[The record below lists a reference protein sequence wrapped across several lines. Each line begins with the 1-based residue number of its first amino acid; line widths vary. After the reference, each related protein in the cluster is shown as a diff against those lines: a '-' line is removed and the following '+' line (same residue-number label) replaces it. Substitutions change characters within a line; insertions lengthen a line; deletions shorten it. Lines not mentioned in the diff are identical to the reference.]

1 MFVSPDNKLLYYKH
15 SLAGTLWSVSLE
27 NGEERLVLDKP
38 RHLFAFS
45 PDGVTVAFEEKIGD
59 GLSLTVYSLAAGRAL
74 RSFELPTKLPR
85 LVEFSWMPDG
95 KSLIYLMAGVD
106 YDKNTLYRQSIDG
119 GAPQEIGSLGDDEVS
134 EVSGLSVSPDGK
146 SFSVVQGGWKHDAV
160 LLRGLK

>member
-1 MFVSPDNKLLYYKH
+1 
-15 SLAGTLWSVSLE
+15 
-27 NGEERLVLDKP
+27 
-38 RHLFAFS
+38 
-45 PDGVTVAFEEKIGD
+45 
-59 GLSLTVYSLAAGRAL
+59 
-74 RSFELPTKLPR
+74 
-85 LVEFSWMPDG
+85 MPDG